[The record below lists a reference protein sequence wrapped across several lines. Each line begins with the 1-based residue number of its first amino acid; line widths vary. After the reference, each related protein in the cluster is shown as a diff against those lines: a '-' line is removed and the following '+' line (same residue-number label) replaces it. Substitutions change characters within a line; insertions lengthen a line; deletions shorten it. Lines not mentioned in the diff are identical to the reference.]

1 LLEPDRFLHLLVL
14 ELHELVVGIAVT
26 MVFHEEIECLLL
38 ATLGEEESRGLGQ
51 ELDADED
58 VNGQGELEHVRNP
71 PTPA

>member
-1 LLEPDRFLHLLVL
+1 
-14 ELHELVVGIAVT
+14 
-26 MVFHEEIECLLL
+26 MVFHEEIECLPL

-58 VNGQGELEHVRNP
+58 VDGQRELEHVRNP